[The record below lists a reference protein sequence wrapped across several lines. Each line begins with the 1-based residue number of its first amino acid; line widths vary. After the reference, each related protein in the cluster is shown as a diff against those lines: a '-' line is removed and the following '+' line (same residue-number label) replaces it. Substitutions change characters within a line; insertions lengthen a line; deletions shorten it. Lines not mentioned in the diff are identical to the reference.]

1 MAQMMESIMR
11 MPRGKRITDGIGLV
25 NTVSRTQRVTEGLM
39 YNLYH
44 LTGHAML
51 EASTHYYPIP
61 PMVSTLQ
68 ETCPPPLAPIPSR
81 GVYIYPY
88 VPHPVVPSPSIT

>member
-1 MAQMMESIMR
+1 MMESIMR
-11 MPRGKRITDGIGLV
+11 MSRGKRITDDIGLV
-25 NTVSRTQRVTEGLM
+25 NTVARMQRVTEGLT

-44 LTGHAML
+44 LTRHAML
-51 EASTHYYPIP
+51 EASTPYCPIV

-88 VPHPVVPSPSIT
+88 IPHPVVPSSSITC